1 MYFRCVL
8 TACCHNRVICPTG
21 VCCFFSAASRVLREW
36 TDWSG
41 CVGPQSAGQ
50 AGPRPPSE
58 GPCAEYWSQH
68 GCFHNFLSEAL
79 LVVNSGFFGGRP
91 YYNSNNLTQQR
102 GHNNQKSPEFRVQ
115 KEHLFHCIK
124 LVLLEMLRRQFCN
137 ICSPVMSHH
146 E

>member
-1 MYFRCVL
+1 M
-8 TACCHNRVICPTG
+8 
-21 VCCFFSAASRVLREW
+21 CFNSLLSQSGHLSHRGLLFFLSRVP
-36 TDWSG
+36 
-41 CVGPQSAGQ
+41 CVEGVDRLVWLCGATVRRPSRT
-50 AGPRPPSE
+50 PPPSE

-79 LVVNSGFFGGRP
+79 LVVNSGFLGGRP

-102 GHNNQKSPEFRVQ
+102 GHNNQKSSKFRVQ

-137 ICSPVMSHH
+137 ICSPVMFSP
-146 E
+146 